1 MDIKTYISDIE
12 KEIEQTHKKSIGYTN
27 THNILTIVGI
37 GLSASAAGILAVG
50 ASVGINLGILI
61 ASIACSVVSCITLLV
76 DRIYDFEQLSILFN
90 NQSKQLEKEKTYF
103 ELKTNIYKDGNED
116 IFVERCESI
125 LHQ

>member
-1 MDIKTYISDIE
+1 MDIKTYTSDIE

-61 ASIACSVVSCITLLV
+61 GSIACSVVSCVTLLV
-76 DRIYDFEQLSILFN
+76 DRIYDFEQLSILSN

-103 ELKTNIYKDGNED
+103 ELKTNVYKDGNED